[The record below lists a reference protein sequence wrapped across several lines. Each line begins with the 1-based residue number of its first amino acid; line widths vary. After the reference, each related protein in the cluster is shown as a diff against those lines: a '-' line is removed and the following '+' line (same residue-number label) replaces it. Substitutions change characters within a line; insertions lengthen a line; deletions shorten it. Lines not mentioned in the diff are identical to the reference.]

1 MDATTSDYDKEKLQE
16 RLAKLA
22 GGVAEIKVGAAT
34 ETEMKEKKA
43 RVEDAYHA
51 TKAALDEG
59 IVPGG
64 GVALIRAS
72 QSLKDV
78 KLAGDRRLGV
88 EILKRALELPARTI
102 AENAGMDGSV
112 VAGNIRKNSGNYGY
126 DAADGRYGDMIA
138 FGVVDPTK
146 VVRSALENAVSV
158 AGVLL
163 TTECL
168 VANALE
174 KDDDADGGA
183 GEGMDEDM

>member
-1 MDATTSDYDKEKLQE
+1 
-16 RLAKLA
+16 
-22 GGVAEIKVGAAT
+22 
-34 ETEMKEKKA
+34 MKEKKA

-72 QSLKDV
+72 ASLKEV
-78 KLAGDRRLGV
+78 KLPGDRRLGV

-102 AENAGMDGSV
+102 AENAGTDGSV
-112 VAGNIRKNSGNYGY
+112 VARNIRKNSGNYGY
-126 DAADGRYGDMIA
+126 DANEDRYGDMIE

-168 VANALE
+168 IATKPE
-174 KDDDADGGA
+174 KEDDDAGG

>member
-1 MDATTSDYDKEKLQE
+1 MKLKPLNDRVIVTPLE
-16 RLAKLA
+16 AESKTA
-22 GGVAEIKVGAAT
+22 GGVILPDTA
-34 ETEMKEKKA
+34 KE
-43 RVEDAYHA
+43 
-51 TKAALDEG
+51 EG

-72 QSLKDV
+72 AALESLKIP
-78 KLAGDRRLGV
+78 GDRGLGV

-102 AENAGMDGSV
+102 AENAGKDGSV
-112 VAGNIRKNSGNYGY
+112 VVRNIRKNGDKKNVNYGY
-126 DAADGRYGDMIA
+126 DADADRYGDMLE

-168 VANALE
+168 IATAPE
-174 KDDDADGGA
+174 KEDDADEGG
-183 GEGMDEDM
+183 GMDEDM